1 MRENRTYGLKRG
13 ANVIL
18 KLVATSLHQK
28 QEVSLNDFDYYIC
41 FYSTA
46 NLWTKKAPPLSV
58 VSREEHQSRHYAEI
72 VHSIFVY
79 TGSSTLEQFQQGMC

>member
-41 FYSTA
+41 FYSTGQKNFLRA
-46 NLWTKKAPPLSV
+46 LGTMP
-58 VSREEHQSRHYAEI
+58 
-72 VHSIFVY
+72 FVIIIHP
-79 TGSSTLEQFQQGMC
+79 